1 MLVTAFHHAYR
12 QEATM
17 HARSTLIALALLAA
31 GASAQANNL
40 LDQLKEKAGEAASA
54 NSQGSGSG
62 GGSALGNLGSNLGF
76 KMPSIGSSTIGN
88 AAGVL
93 QYCVKNNY
101 LGGDAAS
108 VKDKLLAKITGQ
120 KPQETG
126 FANGAKGLLKGGDGK
141 TLNFK
146 ILSTRVKT
154 KACDYVL
161 KNATSL
167 L

>member
-1 MLVTAFHHAYR
+1 MN
-12 QEATM
+12 
-17 HARSTLIALALLAA
+17 ARSTFIALALLAA

-40 LDQLKEKAGEAASA
+40 LDQLKEKAGTAAS
-54 NSQGSGSG
+54 SQGGN
-62 GGSALGNLGSNLGF
+62 SALGNLGF
-76 KMPSIGSSTIGN
+76 KMPAIGSNTIGN

-120 KPQETG
+120 KQQETG
-126 FANGAKGLLKGGDGK
+126 FANGAKGMLKGGDGK

-146 ILSTRVKT
+146 MLSSKVKE

-167 L
+167 I

>member
-1 MLVTAFHHAYR
+1 
-12 QEATM
+12 M

-31 GASAQANNL
+31 GASAQANDL
-40 LDQLKEKAGEAASA
+40 LDQLKEKAGAAAS
-54 NSQGSGSG
+54 SQGGSSSS
-62 GGSALGNLGSNLGF
+62 SALGNLGF
-76 KMPSIGSSTIGN
+76 KMPSIGSSTIGS

-120 KPQETG
+120 KQQEKN
-126 FANGAKGLLKGGDGK
+126 FESGAKGLLKGGDGK
-141 TLNFK
+141 TLNMK
-146 ILSTRVKT
+146 ILSSKVKE

-167 L
+167 I